1 MSTCRARPGAHPGTR
16 RRCRSAVSLVLG
28 GLVAAATLGAAPAQ
42 SAEDPASPGITVA
55 WPAAGVRVDT
65 TQVVRG
71 RLTTPLPGAVAA
83 LQRQVLDQWIDITT
97 APVTTDGDLT
107 LTVPTGYYGHF
118 AYRLRIAT
126 DDGTAVETPARQIT
140 VLPAYRPRGRAPSYA
155 LISSDPVGRWDPCTP
170 IRYRVNLAKAPRGAM
185 RDVRAALA
193 NIAHASGLEFV
204 YAGPTSVVPY
214 AQPTYDPAVA
224 DLVVA
229 WAWPAAL
236 KGAMPTGTFGLG
248 GDEMRPGHDI
258 AGNPVRRI
266 WQGGVTIS
274 ARFNRIIRP
283 GAGKGLTRVGALM
296 HELGHAVGL
305 FHVEGDPAQIMT
317 PWLGAGLDVWGAGD
331 LAGLEAVGA
340 VNGCVSDG

>member
-1 MSTCRARPGAHPGTR
+1 MA
-16 RRCRSAVSLVLG
+16 LVLA
-28 GLVAAATLGAAPAQ
+28 GLVVAAILEAAPAQ
-42 SAEDPASPGITVA
+42 SAEDPVLPDVTVA
-55 WPAAGVRVDT
+55 WPAASVRVDT

-83 LQRQVLDQWIDITT
+83 LQRQVLDRWIDIATVPM
-97 APVTTDGDLT
+97 ATDSDLV
-107 LTVPTGYYGHF
+107 LTVPTAYYGHF
-118 AYRLRIAT
+118 LYRVRIAT
-126 DDGTAVETPARQIT
+126 EEDGAVETPTRQIT
-140 VLPAYRPRGRAPSYA
+140 VLPEYSPRGRDESYA
-155 LISSDPVGRWDPCTP
+155 LISSSPVGRWDPCTP
-170 IRYRVNLAKAPRGAM
+170 IRYRVNLAKAPQGAM

-193 NIAHASGLEFV
+193 NIARASGLEFT
-204 YAGPTSVVPY
+204 YAGPTTVVPF

-224 DLVVA
+224 DLVIA
-229 WAWPAAL
+229 WAWPSAL
-236 KGAMPTGTFGLG
+236 GGAMPTGTFGLG
-248 GDEMRPGHDI
+248 GEETRSGRDV

-266 WQGGVTIS
+266 WQGGVTLS
-274 ARFNRIIRP
+274 ARYNRIIRP

-305 FHVEGDPAQIMT
+305 FHVEGDPSQIMT